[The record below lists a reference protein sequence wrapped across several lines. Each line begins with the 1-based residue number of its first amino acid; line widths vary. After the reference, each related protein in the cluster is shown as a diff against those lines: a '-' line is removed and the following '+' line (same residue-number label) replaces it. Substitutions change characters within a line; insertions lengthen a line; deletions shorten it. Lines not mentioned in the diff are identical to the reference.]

1 MVSSLGVWKDR
12 FFWVSDEIVPFK
24 MVWRHPDAVLNE
36 PEPSA
41 LEINTC
47 FLETIR
53 ECPSRVRPFPEPLLM
68 LLGISKLRDKPD
80 RDPVLMRNDQ
90 VMSAL
95 DFVKSDDTS
104 DVMFGDAAATP
115 GEDAVARGSEH
126 WFEGFGYVS
135 KGGVEKEKE
144 KELVVAEKKKKLV
157 KKGVVPAI
165 QGSSGKSVGDSFKD
179 PAVCGDVLANFAPL
193 GVRDAISEMEGDH
206 FISRLMLSSC
216 NLSALLAEGV
226 TRFRKG
232 MQEYEE
238 VTKKKDKMKA
248 SMASMKKEIDGF
260 AKKEK
265 AWVREKTS
273 MKEKEVLKADNRWLI
288 EHGFQQ
294 VVTYLLHS
302 SEFNQ
307 ALGAVYKACEAGE
320 PQDKSPL
327 FQPQALKVF
336 QDSVRDMEHMTWPFV
351 GEVSECFDKPLSV
364 LQGLK
369 PRGLNE
375 VVCKKVLESLSKK
388 RSCSGSSEET
398 MSAGDE
404 ASKEGSLEASEAA
417 SEGQKKK
424 NAKKSKDDG
433 AGASKPSSAG
443 FAETLKVSI
452 DGC

>member
-47 FLETIR
+47 FLKTIR

-68 LLGISKLRDKPD
+68 LLGISKLWDKPD
-80 RDPVLMRNDQ
+80 RDPVLMRNGQ
-90 VMSAL
+90 GMRL
-95 DFVKSDDTS
+95 LCCSDDTS

-126 WFEGFGYVS
+126 RFEGFGYVS
-135 KGGVEKEKE
+135 VPNDKGFTK
-144 KELVVAEKKKKLV
+144 
-157 KKGVVPAI
+157 VPAPKVSTRRSNRRLKSAD
-165 QGSSGKSVGDSFKD
+165 QPSGSEGIDISDDFEVSVGDSFKD
-179 PAVCGDVLANFAPL
+179 PAICGDVLANFAPL

-294 VVTYLLHS
+294 V
-302 SEFNQ
+302 
-307 ALGAVYKACEAGE
+307 
-320 PQDKSPL
+320 
-327 FQPQALKVF
+327 
-336 QDSVRDMEHMTWPFV
+336 
-351 GEVSECFDKPLSV
+351 
-364 LQGLK
+364 GLK

-433 AGASKPSSAG
+433 AGASKPSSASDAS
-443 FAETLKVSI
+443 FAETLKVSV